1 MFVPFE
7 DEVGMDFI
15 TNDSDI
21 VLSADFRIG
30 TQLLFR
36 PHTAHGV
43 VGGAEDSRLYLVGF
57 NFFFQIGKINFIM
70 TVFKN
75 KGAVNEFSVILCDG
89 GMKRMVNRLIDEDG
103 VIFFCQSLYGD
114 VDGCLLYTSD
124 AADAGSFY
132 EPFRADIPVE
142 MFFLPAGERPEIRN
156 ACVRVPVNTMLH
168 AVTKSIGDAV
178 RHFKV
183 HVGDPKGECIFGYA
197 VFSGEI
203 VFKTGCVFS
212 VNDGIKIKSFHKYLL
227 S

>member
-1 MFVPFE
+1 M
-7 DEVGMDFI
+7 
-15 TNDSDI
+15 
-21 VLSADFRIG
+21 
-30 TQLLFR
+30 
-36 PHTAHGV
+36 
-43 VGGAEDSRLYLVGF
+43 GGAENSRLYLVGF

-70 TVFKN
+70 VVFKN

-89 GMKRMVNRLIDEDG
+89 GMKRMVNGLIDEDG

-114 VDGCLLYTSD
+114 VDGGN
-124 AADAGSFY
+124 DAGSFY

-178 RHFKV
+178 RHFKI
-183 HVGDPKGECIFGYA
+183 HVGDPKGECIFGDA

-203 VFKTGCVFS
+203 VFKAGRVFS
-212 VNDGIKIKSFHKYLL
+212 VDDGIKIKSFHKVLL

>member
-1 MFVPFE
+1 M
-7 DEVGMDFI
+7 
-15 TNDSDI
+15 
-21 VLSADFRIG
+21 A
-30 TQLLFR
+30 
-36 PHTAHGV
+36 
-43 VGGAEDSRLYLVGF
+43 
-57 NFFFQIGKINFIM
+57 
-70 TVFKN
+70 VFKN

-89 GMKRMVNRLIDEDG
+89 GMERVVNRLIDEDG

-114 VDGCLLYTSD
+114 VDGGN
-124 AADAGSFY
+124 DAGSFD

-178 RHFKV
+178 RHFKI

-203 VFKTGCVFS
+203 IFKAGRVFS
-212 VNDGIKIKSFHKYLL
+212 VDDGIKIKSFHKYLL

>member
-7 DEVGMDFI
+7 DEVGMDFV

-43 VGGAEDSRLYLVGF
+43 VGGAENSRLYLVGF

-70 TVFKN
+70 VVFKN

-114 VDGCLLYTSD
+114 VDGGN
-124 AADAGSFY
+124 DAGSFD

-178 RHFKV
+178 RHFKI

-203 VFKTGCVFS
+203 IFKAGRVFS
-212 VNDGIKIKSFHKYLL
+212 VDDGIKIKSFHKYLL

>member
-1 MFVPFE
+1 
-7 DEVGMDFI
+7 MDFV

-70 TVFKN
+70 AVFKN
-75 KGAVNEFSVILCDG
+75 KGTVNEFPVILCDG
-89 GMKRMVNRLIDEDG
+89 GVKGVIDRLIDKDG
-103 VIFFCQSLYGD
+103 VIFSCQSLYGD
-114 VDGCLLYTSD
+114 VDGGN
-124 AADAGSFY
+124 DAGSLY
-132 EPFRADIPVE
+132 EPFLADNPVE
-142 MFFLPAGERPEIRN
+142 MFFLPAGKRPILRN
-156 ACVRVPVNTMLH
+156 ACVGVPVNTMLH
-168 AVTKSIGDAV
+168 AVTESIGDAV
-178 RHFKV
+178 RHFKI
-183 HVGDPKGECIFGYA
+183 HVGNPKGECIFGHA